1 MNLETQSKLQ
11 ILENLDKL
19 SNIVGDLNNYEIKN
33 VNVDV
38 VLVEDQ
44 IYAELDLDS
53 EGVIEQLINFRDNGI
68 TVESAANFSKFVIVV
83 QKDETLKGYWPYKR
97 IEHYT
102 LSVEDAQK
110 ILNESITKA
119 AFKYQEALLYSKLVQ
134 RQIVLHNTTYAGTIN
149 PGLPAQLL
157 EVAEEFYESS
167 RCW

>member
-19 SNIVGDLNNYEIKN
+19 SNIVEDLNNSEIKN

-38 VLVEDQ
+38 VLVEGQ

-83 QKDETLKGYWPYKR
+83 QKR
-97 IEHYT
+97 
-102 LSVEDAQK
+102 
-110 ILNESITKA
+110 
-119 AFKYQEALLYSKLVQ
+119 
-134 RQIVLHNTTYAGTIN
+134 
-149 PGLPAQLL
+149 
-157 EVAEEFYESS
+157 
-167 RCW
+167 

>member
-38 VLVEDQ
+38 VLVEGQ

-83 QKDETLKGYWPYKR
+83 QKDETLKSYWPYKL

-102 LSVEDAQK
+102 LSVEDAQRF
-110 ILNESITKA
+110 LNESITKA
-119 AFKYQEALLYSKLVQ
+119 AFKYQEALLYSELIQ
-134 RQIVLHNTTYAGTIN
+134 DQIELHNTTYAGTIN